1 MIVKGIYSN
10 VCIGEF
16 VTGFV
21 RNYILRMNQL
31 NASAMRMM
39 VMVMRM
45 MRMMRMMV
53 MMMRNAGW

>member
-1 MIVKGIYSN
+1 MIVKGIYNN

-45 MRMMRMMV
+45 MTMMRMMV

>member
-1 MIVKGIYSN
+1 MIVKGIYNN

-39 VMVMRM
+39 VMVMVM
-45 MRMMRMMV
+45 

>member
-1 MIVKGIYSN
+1 MIVKGIYNN

-45 MRMMRMMV
+45 MMMMRMMV

>member
-1 MIVKGIYSN
+1 MIVKGIYNN